1 MYLGCFGTS
10 SSKNNAVNVAKYIL
24 IDKYYTLKKKKL
36 EGKLLC
42 PKTHNIIHCNNVI
55 IIMPLVH

>member
-1 MYLGCFGTS
+1 MYLGWFGTS
-10 SSKNNAVNVAKYIL
+10 SSKNNGVNVAIYIL
-24 IDKYYTLKKKKL
+24 IDKYDTLKKKL

-55 IIMPLVH
+55 IIFPLVH